1 MSAYTVSLA
10 GPGPW
15 GFRMQG
21 GKDFNTPLTISRV
34 GNLHEIRSEISR
46 KLMMGPEGSSME
58 GPGGGASSLPL
69 HFHNKSFGNS
79 ESALR
84 ILGKNVWS

>member
-21 GKDFNTPLTISRV
+21 GKDFNTPLSISRV
-34 GNLHEIRSEISR
+34 GDQLVGLGPASTSELVPVEASVES
-46 KLMMGPEGSSME
+46 PE
-58 GPGGGASSLPL
+58 GGASAAS
-69 HFHNKSFGNS
+69 
-79 ESALR
+79 SAP
-84 ILGKNVWS
+84 SQ

>member
-21 GKDFNTPLTISRV
+21 GKDFNTPLSISRV
-34 GNLHEIRSEISR
+34 GTRVINHSPAGPRSAFS
-46 KLMMGPEGSSME
+46 
-58 GPGGGASSLPL
+58 
-69 HFHNKSFGNS
+69 
-79 ESALR
+79 
-84 ILGKNVWS
+84 

>member
-21 GKDFNTPLTISRV
+21 GKDFNTPLSISRV
-34 GNLHEIRSEISR
+34 GTCVVSN
-46 KLMMGPEGSSME
+46 
-58 GPGGGASSLPL
+58 
-69 HFHNKSFGNS
+69 NQ
-79 ESALR
+79 
-84 ILGKNVWS
+84 LG